1 MNPIKKLSLLLSAL
15 LVGGLCFP
23 AAASDFTVRTAGTLP
38 PPASG
43 GVKNPGVAGAF
54 IGGIGDRIVVAGG
67 SNFAQ
72 GAPWDGGAK
81 QFEDA
86 IYLLTPSG
94 DACKC
99 ELAADAKLPA
109 GIAHG
114 CAAVAGRSLYCFGG
128 LTAQGESRAVY
139 ALTPVGNSVRV
150 DAAGELPAGFRP
162 AAALAYKDEIYIHG
176 VTDGANA
183 FWRFSPVS
191 GKWTE
196 LAACPGAVRSV
207 GPAFAAQHN
216 GRENAMYLIGG
227 RHEKDGELQLC
238 SDVWEYLPV
247 HDKWQAKG
255 DVTVGGKPA
264 VVMYAAAVPYGS
276 GHVLVF
282 GGDDGREL
290 LRRAALERAIGGA
303 ATPQEAESLR
313 GELRE
318 AFTGHEGFSKELLAY
333 HAITNTWVSL
343 GEART
348 GFPAVSTA
356 VVAGGGIV
364 IPSGEIRPGV
374 RTPDVQ
380 VVTIRETAEF
390 GWGNYSVII
399 AYLLVMMGIGVYFV
413 RKNNTTDQFF
423 KGGAKIPWWAAG
435 ISIFATALSAIT
447 FISIPAKA
455 YGADWGMFMFNMT
468 ILMIVPIVIHYYLP
482 FFRKLNVASAYQYLE
497 QRFSSP
503 VRYLASV
510 FFCFFMFARIAI
522 VLFLPSLALNAVTGI
537 DVYTCI
543 LLMVLVTIA
552 YCTMGGIEAVVW
564 ADVVQGVILVGGALV
579 SLVYLINGIE
589 GGFSGMVDVAVTDD
603 KFNILNFAF
612 DLTQPVFWVTLVGGL
627 ANQLLAYTSD
637 QSVIQRYITVKDTA
651 GTKKGLWLNGFLSIP
666 IAVIFFMIGTAL
678 YVFFKQQPE
687 LLSVGMSNTDSIF
700 PHFIM
705 CRLPVGIAG
714 LLIAAIFSAAMST
727 LSANINSTATV
738 LTEDFY
744 RRFRKG
750 ATDKQ
755 AMGFARLSG
764 IVVGG
769 LGLLM
774 AILLATFDIASL
786 WDQFNFFLGLL
797 TSGLGGLFMM
807 GIFTERIGT
816 RSAFAGFVGSIV
828 ILLIVNSYSN
838 VSFLLYGFIGLAS
851 CFLIGYLSSFVF
863 GRGK

>member
-1 MNPIKKLSLLLSAL
+1 MNPIKKLGLLFSAL
-15 LVGGLCFP
+15 LLGGLCSS
-23 AAASDFTVRTAGTLP
+23 AAASDFTVRTAGSLP
-38 PPASG
+38 AIDG
-43 GVKNPGVAGAF
+43 AANPGVAGAF
-54 IGGIGDRIVVAGG
+54 IGKVGDRIILAGG
-67 SNFAQ
+67 SNFSQ
-72 GAPWDGGAK
+72 GAPWEGGEK

-86 IYLLTPSG
+86 VYLLTPSG
-94 DACKC
+94 GAYKC
-99 ELAADAKLPA
+99 ELVADAKLPA
-109 GIAHG
+109 GVAHG
-114 CAAVAGRSLYCFGG
+114 CAAAAGRSLYCFGG
-128 LTAQGESRAVY
+128 QTADAESRAVY
-139 ALTPVGNSVRV
+139 ALTPAGNSVRV
-150 DAAGELPAGFRP
+150 DAVGELPEGFRP
-162 AAALAYKDEIYIHG
+162 AAALLYKDEIYLHG
-176 VTDGANA
+176 VKDDANA

-196 LAACPGAVRSV
+196 LTACPGAVRSA

-227 RHEKDGELQLC
+227 RHQKEGEFLIY
-238 SDVWEYLPV
+238 SDVWEYLPLS
-247 HDKWQAKG
+247 DRWQARG
-255 DVTVGGKPA
+255 DATVDGKPV
-264 VVMYAAAVPYGS
+264 VVMYAQAVPYGS
-276 GHVLVF
+276 GHVLVL

-290 LRRAALERAIGGA
+290 VRRAALERVIGQA
-303 ATPQEAESLR
+303 ATPQEAEDLR
-313 GELRE
+313 AELRE
-318 AFTGHEGFSKELLAY
+318 AFTAHEGFSKEVLAY
-333 HAITNTWVSL
+333 HAITDTWVSL
-343 GEART
+343 GEAET
-348 GFPAVSTA
+348 GFPAVTTA
-356 VVAGGGIV
+356 VVAGNQIV
-364 IPSGEIRPGV
+364 IPSGEVRPGV

-380 VVTIRETAEF
+380 VVTIYEKAQF
-390 GWGNYSVII
+390 GWGNYAVII
-399 AYLLVMMGIGVYFV
+399 AYMLVMMGIGVYFV

-455 YGADWGMFMFNMT
+455 YGADWGMFMFNMA

-482 FFRKLNVASAYQYLE
+482 FFRKLKVASAYQYLE

-537 DVYTCI
+537 DIYTCI
-543 LLMVLVTIA
+543 LLMGLVTIA

-564 ADVVQGVILVGGALV
+564 ADVVQGIILVGGALV
-579 SLVYLINGIE
+579 SLGFLIHGIE
-589 GGFSGMVDVAVTDD
+589 GGFSGMMDVAVADD

-612 DLTQPVFWVTLVGGL
+612 DLSQPVFWVVLVGGL

-666 IAVIFFMIGTAL
+666 IALIFFLIGTAL
-678 YVFFKQQPE
+678 YVFFKQHPE
-687 LLSVGMSNTDSIF
+687 MLSVGMSNTDSIF

-727 LSANINSTATV
+727 LSSNINSTATV

-755 AMGFARLSG
+755 AMTFARLSG

-807 GIFTERIGT
+807 GIFTKRIGT
-816 RSAFAGFVGSIV
+816 RSAIAGFIGSIV
-828 ILLIVNSYSN
+828 ILLIFNSYSN

-851 CFLIGYLSSFVF
+851 CFVIGYLSSFVF

>member
-1 MNPIKKLSLLLSAL
+1 MNPIKKLGLLFSAL
-15 LVGGLCFP
+15 LLGGLCSS
-23 AAASDFTVRTAGTLP
+23 AAASDFTVRTAGSLP
-38 PPASG
+38 AIDG
-43 GVKNPGVAGAF
+43 AANPGVAGAF
-54 IGGIGDRIVVAGG
+54 IGKVGDRIILAGG
-67 SNFAQ
+67 SNFSQ
-72 GAPWDGGAK
+72 GAPWEGGEK

-86 IYLLTPSG
+86 VYLLTPSG
-94 DACKC
+94 GAYKC
-99 ELAADAKLPA
+99 ELVADAKLPA
-109 GIAHG
+109 GVAHG
-114 CAAVAGRSLYCFGG
+114 CSAAAGRSLYCFGG
-128 LTAQGESRAVY
+128 QTADAESRAVY
-139 ALTPVGNSVRV
+139 ALTPAGNSVRV
-150 DAAGELPAGFRP
+150 DAVGELPEGFRP
-162 AAALAYKDEIYIHG
+162 VAALAYKEEIYVHG
-176 VTDGANA
+176 VKDEANA
-183 FWRFSPVS
+183 FWRFSPAS
-191 GKWTE
+191 AKWTQ
-196 LAACPGAVRSV
+196 LAACPGAVRSA

-227 RHEKDGELQLC
+227 RHQKEGEFLIY
-238 SDVWEYLPV
+238 SDVWEYLPLS
-247 HDKWQAKG
+247 DRWQARG
-255 DVTVGGKPA
+255 DATVDGKPV
-264 VVMYAAAVPYGS
+264 VVMYAQAVPYGS
-276 GHVLVF
+276 GHVLVL

-290 LRRAALERAIGGA
+290 VRRAALERAIGQA
-303 ATPQEAESLR
+303 ATPQEAEALR
-313 GELRE
+313 AELRE
-318 AFTGHEGFSKELLAY
+318 AFTTHEGFSKEVLAY
-333 HAITNTWVSL
+333 HAITDTWVSL
-343 GEART
+343 GEAQT
-348 GFPAVSTA
+348 GFPAVTTA
-356 VVAGGGIV
+356 VVTGDEIV

-380 VVTIRETAEF
+380 VVTVYEKAQF
-390 GWGNYSVII
+390 GWGNYAVII
-399 AYLLVMMGIGVYFV
+399 AYMLVMMGIGVYFV

-455 YGADWGMFMFNMT
+455 YGADWGMFMFNMA

-482 FFRKLNVASAYQYLE
+482 FFRKLKVASAYQYLE

-537 DVYTCI
+537 DIYTCI
-543 LLMVLVTIA
+543 LLMGLVTIA

-564 ADVVQGVILVGGALV
+564 ADVVQGIILVGGALV
-579 SLVYLINGIE
+579 SLGFLIHGIE
-589 GGFSGMVDVAVTDD
+589 GGFSGMIDVAVSDD

-612 DLTQPVFWVTLVGGL
+612 DLSQPVFWVVLVGGL

-666 IAVIFFMIGTAL
+666 IALIFFLIGTAL
-678 YVFFKQQPE
+678 YVFFKQHPE
-687 LLSVGMSNTDSIF
+687 MLSVGMSNTDSIF

-727 LSANINSTATV
+727 LSSNINSTATV

-755 AMGFARLSG
+755 AMTFARLSG

-807 GIFTERIGT
+807 GIFTKRIGT
-816 RSAFAGFVGSIV
+816 RSAIAGFIGSIV
-828 ILLIVNSYSN
+828 ILLIFNSYSN

-851 CFLIGYLSSFVF
+851 CFVIGYLSSFVF

>member
-1 MNPIKKLSLLLSAL
+1 MNPIKKLGLLFSAL
-15 LVGGLCFP
+15 LLGGLCSS
-23 AAASDFTVRTAGTLP
+23 AAASDFTVRTAGSLP
-38 PPASG
+38 AIDG
-43 GVKNPGVAGAF
+43 AANPGVAGAF
-54 IGGIGDRIVVAGG
+54 IGKVGDRIILAGG
-67 SNFAQ
+67 SNFSQ
-72 GAPWDGGAK
+72 GAPWEGGEK

-86 IYLLTPSG
+86 VYLLTPSG
-94 DACKC
+94 GAYKC
-99 ELAADAKLPA
+99 ELVADAKLPA
-109 GIAHG
+109 GVAHG
-114 CAAVAGRSLYCFGG
+114 CAAAAGRSLYCFGG
-128 LTAQGESRAVY
+128 QTADAESRAVY
-139 ALTPVGNSVRV
+139 ALTPAGNSVRV
-150 DAAGELPAGFRP
+150 DAVGELPEGFRP
-162 AAALAYKDEIYIHG
+162 AAALAYKEEIYVHG
-176 VTDGANA
+176 VKDDANA
-183 FWRFSPVS
+183 FWRFSPAS
-191 GKWTE
+191 AKWTE
-196 LAACPGAVRSV
+196 LAACPGGVRSA

-227 RHEKDGELQLC
+227 RHQKEGEFLIY
-238 SDVWEYLPV
+238 SDVWEYLPLS
-247 HDKWQAKG
+247 DRWQARG
-255 DVTVGGKPA
+255 AATVDGKPV
-264 VVMYAAAVPYGS
+264 VVMYAQAVPYGS
-276 GHVLVF
+276 GHVLVL

-290 LRRAALERAIGGA
+290 VRRAALERAIAQA
-303 ATPQEAESLR
+303 ATPQEAEALR
-313 GELRE
+313 AELRE
-318 AFTGHEGFSKELLAY
+318 AFTAHEGFSKEVLVY
-333 HAITNTWVSL
+333 HAITDTWVSL
-343 GEART
+343 GEAET
-348 GFPAVSTA
+348 GFPAVTTA
-356 VVAGGGIV
+356 VVTGDEIV

-374 RTPDVQ
+374 RTPEVQ
-380 VVTIRETAEF
+380 VVTIYEKAQF
-390 GWGNYSVII
+390 GWGNYAVII
-399 AYLLVMMGIGVYFV
+399 AYMLVMMGIGVYFV

-455 YGADWGMFMFNMT
+455 YGADWGMFMFNMA

-482 FFRKLNVASAYQYLE
+482 FFRKLKVASAYQYLE

-537 DVYTCI
+537 DIYTCI
-543 LLMVLVTIA
+543 LLMGLVTIA

-564 ADVVQGVILVGGALV
+564 ADVVQGIILVGGALV
-579 SLVYLINGIE
+579 SLGFLIHGIE
-589 GGFSGMVDVAVTDD
+589 GGFSGMMDVAVADD

-612 DLTQPVFWVTLVGGL
+612 DLSQPVFWVVLVGGL

-666 IAVIFFMIGTAL
+666 IALIFFLIGTAL
-678 YVFFKQQPE
+678 YVFFKQHPE
-687 LLSVGMSNTDSIF
+687 MLSVGMSNTDSIF

-727 LSANINSTATV
+727 LSSNINSTATV

-755 AMGFARLSG
+755 AMTFARLSG

-807 GIFTERIGT
+807 GIFTKRIGT
-816 RSAFAGFVGSIV
+816 RSAIAGFIGSIV
-828 ILLIVNSYSN
+828 ILLIFNSYSN

-851 CFLIGYLSSFVF
+851 CFVIGYLSSFVF

>member
-1 MNPIKKLSLLLSAL
+1 MNPIKKLGLLFSAL
-15 LVGGLCFP
+15 LLGGLCSS
-23 AAASDFTVRTAGTLP
+23 AAASDFTVRTAGSLP
-38 PPASG
+38 AIDG
-43 GVKNPGVAGAF
+43 AANPGVAGAF
-54 IGGIGDRIVVAGG
+54 IGKVGDRIILAGG
-67 SNFAQ
+67 SNFSQ
-72 GAPWDGGAK
+72 GAPWEGGEK

-86 IYLLTPSG
+86 VYLLTPSG
-94 DACKC
+94 GAYKC
-99 ELAADAKLPA
+99 ELVADAKLPA
-109 GIAHG
+109 GVAHG
-114 CAAVAGRSLYCFGG
+114 CAAAAGRSLYCFGG
-128 LTAQGESRAVY
+128 QIADAESRAVY
-139 ALTPVGNSVRV
+139 ALTPAGNSVRV
-150 DAAGELPAGFRP
+150 DAVGELPEGFRP
-162 AAALAYKDEIYIHG
+162 AAALAYKEEIYVHG
-176 VTDGANA
+176 VKDDANA
-183 FWRFSPVS
+183 FWRFSPAS
-191 GKWTE
+191 AKWTQ
-196 LAACPGAVRSV
+196 LAACPGAVRSA

-227 RHEKDGELQLC
+227 RHQKEGEFLIY
-238 SDVWEYLPV
+238 SDVWEYLPLS
-247 HDKWQAKG
+247 DRWQARG
-255 DVTVGGKPA
+255 AATVDGKPV
-264 VVMYAAAVPYGS
+264 VVMYAQAVPYGS
-276 GHVLVF
+276 GHVLVL

-290 LRRAALERAIGGA
+290 VRRAALERAIGQA
-303 ATPQEAESLR
+303 ATPQEAEALR
-313 GELRE
+313 AELRE
-318 AFTGHEGFSKELLAY
+318 AFTAHEGFSKEVLAY
-333 HAITNTWVSL
+333 HAITDTWVSL
-343 GEART
+343 GEAQT
-348 GFPAVSTA
+348 GFPAVTTA
-356 VVAGGGIV
+356 VVTGDEIV

-380 VVTIRETAEF
+380 VVTIYEKAQF
-390 GWGNYSVII
+390 GWGNYAVII
-399 AYLLVMMGIGVYFV
+399 AYMLVMMGIGVYFV

-455 YGADWGMFMFNMT
+455 YGADWGMFMFNMA

-482 FFRKLNVASAYQYLE
+482 FFRKLKVASAYQYLE

-537 DVYTCI
+537 DIYTCI
-543 LLMVLVTIA
+543 LLMGLVTIA

-564 ADVVQGVILVGGALV
+564 ADVVQGIILVGGALV
-579 SLVYLINGIE
+579 SLGFLIHGIE
-589 GGFSGMVDVAVTDD
+589 GGFSGMMDVAVADD

-612 DLTQPVFWVTLVGGL
+612 DLSQPVFWVVLVGGL

-666 IAVIFFMIGTAL
+666 IALIFFLIGTAL
-678 YVFFKQQPE
+678 YVFFKQHPE
-687 LLSVGMSNTDSIF
+687 MLSVGMSNTDSIF

-727 LSANINSTATV
+727 LSSNINSTATV

-755 AMGFARLSG
+755 AMTFARLSG

-807 GIFTERIGT
+807 GIFTKRIGT
-816 RSAFAGFVGSIV
+816 RSAIAGFIGSIV
-828 ILLIVNSYSN
+828 ILLIFNSYSN

-851 CFLIGYLSSFVF
+851 CFVIGYLSSFVF

>member
-1 MNPIKKLSLLLSAL
+1 MNPIKKLGLLFSAL
-15 LVGGLCFP
+15 LLGGLCSS
-23 AAASDFTVRTAGTLP
+23 AAASDFTVRTAGSLP
-38 PPASG
+38 AIDG
-43 GVKNPGVAGAF
+43 AANPGVAGAF
-54 IGGIGDRIVVAGG
+54 IGKVGDRIILAGG
-67 SNFAQ
+67 SNFSQ
-72 GAPWDGGAK
+72 GAPWEGGEK

-86 IYLLTPSG
+86 VYLLTPSG
-94 DACKC
+94 GAYKC
-99 ELAADAKLPA
+99 ELVADAKLPA
-109 GIAHG
+109 GVAHG
-114 CAAVAGRSLYCFGG
+114 CAAAAGRSLYCFGG
-128 LTAQGESRAVY
+128 QTADAESRAVY
-139 ALTPVGNSVRV
+139 ALTPAGNSVRV
-150 DAAGELPAGFRP
+150 DAVGELPEGFRP
-162 AAALAYKDEIYIHG
+162 AAALAYKEEIYVHG
-176 VTDGANA
+176 VKDDANA
-183 FWRFSPVS
+183 FWRFSPAS
-191 GKWTE
+191 AKWTQ
-196 LAACPGAVRSV
+196 LAACPGAVRSA

-227 RHEKDGELQLC
+227 RHQKEGEFLIY
-238 SDVWEYLPV
+238 SDVWEYLPLS
-247 HDKWQAKG
+247 DRWQARG
-255 DVTVGGKPA
+255 DATVDGKP
-264 VVMYAAAVPYGS
+264 VGVMYAQAVPYGS
-276 GHVLVF
+276 GHVLVL

-290 LRRAALERAIGGA
+290 VRRAALERAIGEA
-303 ATPQEAESLR
+303 ATPQEAEALR
-313 GELRE
+313 AELRE
-318 AFTGHEGFSKELLAY
+318 AFTTHEGFSKEVLAY
-333 HAITNTWVSL
+333 HAITDTWVSL
-343 GEART
+343 GEAQT
-348 GFPAVSTA
+348 GFPAVTTA
-356 VVAGGGIV
+356 VVTGDEIV

-380 VVTIRETAEF
+380 VVTIYEKAQF
-390 GWGNYSVII
+390 GWGNYAVII
-399 AYLLVMMGIGVYFV
+399 AYMLVMMGIGVYFV

-455 YGADWGMFMFNMT
+455 YGADWGMFMFNMA

-482 FFRKLNVASAYQYLE
+482 FFRKLKVASAYQYLE

-537 DVYTCI
+537 DIYTCI
-543 LLMVLVTIA
+543 LLMGLVTIA

-564 ADVVQGVILVGGALV
+564 ADVVQGIILVGGALV
-579 SLVYLINGIE
+579 SLGFLIHGIE
-589 GGFSGMVDVAVTDD
+589 GGFSGMMDVAVADD

-612 DLTQPVFWVTLVGGL
+612 DLSQPVFWVVLVGGL

-666 IAVIFFMIGTAL
+666 IALIFFLIGTAL
-678 YVFFKQQPE
+678 YVFFKQHPE

-727 LSANINSTATV
+727 LSSNINSTATV

-755 AMGFARLSG
+755 AMNFARLSG

-807 GIFTERIGT
+807 GIFTKRIGT
-816 RSAFAGFVGSIV
+816 RSAIAGFIGSIV
-828 ILLIVNSYSN
+828 ILLIFNSYSN

-851 CFLIGYLSSFVF
+851 CFVIGYLSSFVF

>member
-1 MNPIKKLSLLLSAL
+1 MNPIKKLGLLFSAL
-15 LVGGLCFP
+15 LLGGLCSS
-23 AAASDFTVRTAGTLP
+23 AAASDFTVRTAGSLP
-38 PPASG
+38 AIDG
-43 GVKNPGVAGAF
+43 AANPGVAGAF
-54 IGGIGDRIVVAGG
+54 IGKVGDRIILAGG
-67 SNFAQ
+67 SNFSQ
-72 GAPWDGGAK
+72 GAPWEGGEK

-86 IYLLTPSG
+86 VYLLTPSG
-94 DACKC
+94 GAYKC
-99 ELAADAKLPA
+99 ELVADAKLPA
-109 GIAHG
+109 GVAHG
-114 CAAVAGRSLYCFGG
+114 CAAAAGRSLYCFGG
-128 LTAQGESRAVY
+128 QTADAESRAVY
-139 ALTPVGNSVRV
+139 ALTPAGNSVRV
-150 DAAGELPAGFRP
+150 DAVGELPEGFRP
-162 AAALAYKDEIYIHG
+162 AAALAYKEEIYVHG
-176 VTDGANA
+176 VKDDANA
-183 FWRFSPVS
+183 FWRFSPAS
-191 GKWTE
+191 AKWTQ
-196 LAACPGAVRSV
+196 LAACPGAVRSA

-227 RHEKDGELQLC
+227 RHQKEGEFLIY
-238 SDVWEYLPV
+238 SDVWEYLPLS
-247 HDKWQAKG
+247 DRWQARG
-255 DVTVGGKPA
+255 DATVDGKPV
-264 VVMYAAAVPYGS
+264 VVMYAQAVPYGS
-276 GHVLVF
+276 GHVLVL

-290 LRRAALERAIGGA
+290 VLRAALERAIGQA
-303 ATPQEAESLR
+303 ATPQEAEALR
-313 GELRE
+313 AELRE
-318 AFTGHEGFSKELLAY
+318 AFTAHEGFSKEVLAY
-333 HAITNTWVSL
+333 HAITDTWVSL
-343 GEART
+343 GEAQT
-348 GFPAVSTA
+348 GFPAVTTA
-356 VVAGGGIV
+356 VVTGDEIV

-380 VVTIRETAEF
+380 VVTIYEKAQF
-390 GWGNYSVII
+390 GWGNYAVII
-399 AYLLVMMGIGVYFV
+399 AYMLVMMGIGVYFV

-455 YGADWGMFMFNMT
+455 YGADWGMFMFNMA

-482 FFRKLNVASAYQYLE
+482 FFRKLKVASAYQYLE

-537 DVYTCI
+537 DIYTCI
-543 LLMVLVTIA
+543 LLMGLVTIA

-564 ADVVQGVILVGGALV
+564 ADVVQGIILVGGALV
-579 SLVYLINGIE
+579 SLGFLIHGIE
-589 GGFSGMVDVAVTDD
+589 GGFSGMMDVAVADD

-612 DLTQPVFWVTLVGGL
+612 DLSQPVFWVVLVGGL

-666 IAVIFFMIGTAL
+666 IALIFFLIGTAL
-678 YVFFKQQPE
+678 YVFFKQHPE
-687 LLSVGMSNTDSIF
+687 MLSVGMSNTDSIF

-727 LSANINSTATV
+727 LSSNINSTATV

-755 AMGFARLSG
+755 AMTFARLSG

-807 GIFTERIGT
+807 GIFTKRIGT
-816 RSAFAGFVGSIV
+816 RSAIAGFIGSIV
-828 ILLIVNSYSN
+828 ILLIFNSYSN

-851 CFLIGYLSSFVF
+851 CFVIGYLSSFVF

>member
-1 MNPIKKLSLLLSAL
+1 MNLIEKTIWLFAALSLGGSHLSAS
-15 LVGGLCFP
+15 
-23 AAASDFTVRTAGTLP
+23 ASDFTVRVAGTLP
-38 PPASG
+38 ALG
-43 GVKNPGVAGAF
+43 GAENLGVAGAF
-54 IGGIGDRIVVAGG
+54 IGKTGDRIVVAGG
-67 SNFAQ
+67 SNFSH
-72 GAPWDGGAK
+72 GAVWEGGPK

-86 IYLLTPSG
+86 IYLLAPAG
-94 DACKC
+94 DAYRC
-99 ELAADAKLPA
+99 ERVADAKLPV
-109 GIAHG
+109 GVAHG
-114 CAAVAGRSLYCFGG
+114 CSAAVGRSLYCFGG
-128 LTAQGESRAVY
+128 QTSEGVSREVY
-139 ALTPVGNSVRV
+139 VLTPAGTSVRV
-150 DAAGELPAGFRP
+150 ESAGPLPENFQP
-162 AAALAYKDEIYIHG
+162 AAALSYKDEIYLHG
-176 VTDGANA
+176 VTEGANA
-183 FWRFSPVS
+183 FWRFSPAS
-191 GKWTE
+191 GKWTS
-196 LAACPGAVRSV
+196 LTACPGAVRSA
-207 GPAFAAQHN
+207 GPGFAVQHN
-216 GRENAMYLIGG
+216 GRETALYLFGG
-227 RHEKDGELQLC
+227 RHETNGEIRAY
-238 SDVWEYLPV
+238 SDVWEYLPA
-247 HDKWQAKG
+247 HDRWSAKSDMAVDG
-255 DVTVGGKPA
+255 RPV
-264 VVMYAAAVPYGS
+264 VVMYPEVVPYGS
-276 GHVLVF
+276 GHVLVI

-290 LRRAALERAIGGA
+290 AKRADLERAIREA
-303 ATPQEAESLR
+303 ATPSEAEALR
-313 GELRE
+313 KRLRE
-318 AFTGHEGFSKELLAY
+318 AFVGHEGFSKAVLAY
-333 HAITNTWVSL
+333 HAITDTWVSL
-343 GEART
+343 GQAET
-348 GFPAVSTA
+348 GFPVGSTA
-356 VVAGGGIV
+356 VVAEHGIV

-390 GWGNYSVII
+390 GWGNYAVIV

-413 RKNNTTDQFF
+413 RKSNTTDQFF

-468 ILMIVPIVIHYYLP
+468 ILMIVPIVIRYYLP

-497 QRFSSP
+497 ERFGSP
-503 VRYLASV
+503 VRYLASA

-537 DVYTCI
+537 GVYTCI
-543 LLMVLVTIA
+543 LLMGLVTIA

-564 ADVVQGVILVGGALV
+564 ADVVQGAVLLGGALV
-579 SLVYLINGIE
+579 SLVFLIDGIE
-589 GGFSGMVDVAVTDD
+589 GGFSGMIDIAVADD
-603 KFNILNFAF
+603 KFHILNFAF
-612 DLTQPVFWVTLVGGL
+612 DWTQPVFWVTLVGGL
-627 ANQLLAYTSD
+627 SNQLLAYTSD

-687 LLSVGMSNTDSIF
+687 LLNVGMSNMDSIF

-744 RRFRKG
+744 RRFRSG
-750 ATDKQ
+750 ASDKQ

-774 AILLATFDIASL
+774 AIVLATFDIASL

-807 GIFTERIGT
+807 GIFTERIGM
-816 RSAFAGFVGSIV
+816 RSALAGFAGSIV
-828 ILLIVNSYSN
+828 LLLAVNSYSN
-838 VSFLLYGFIGLAS
+838 LSFLLYGFIGLVS

-863 GRGK
+863 GRGR

>member
-196 LAACPGAVRSV
+196 LAACPGAVRSA

-255 DVTVGGKPA
+255 DVTVGGKPV

-303 ATPQEAESLR
+303 S
-313 GELRE
+313 G
-318 AFTGHEGFSKELLAY
+318 
-333 HAITNTWVSL
+333 
-343 GEART
+343 
-348 GFPAVSTA
+348 
-356 VVAGGGIV
+356 
-364 IPSGEIRPGV
+364 SGEPAR
-374 RTPDVQ
+374 RAA
-380 VVTIRETAEF
+380 R
-390 GWGNYSVII
+390 SVH
-399 AYLLVMMGIGVYFV
+399 
-413 RKNNTTDQFF
+413 
-423 KGGAKIPWWAAG
+423 GA
-435 ISIFATALSAIT
+435 
-447 FISIPAKA
+447 
-455 YGADWGMFMFNMT
+455 
-468 ILMIVPIVIHYYLP
+468 
-482 FFRKLNVASAYQYLE
+482 
-497 QRFSSP
+497 
-503 VRYLASV
+503 
-510 FFCFFMFARIAI
+510 
-522 VLFLPSLALNAVTGI
+522 
-537 DVYTCI
+537 
-543 LLMVLVTIA
+543 
-552 YCTMGGIEAVVW
+552 
-564 ADVVQGVILVGGALV
+564 
-579 SLVYLINGIE
+579 
-589 GGFSGMVDVAVTDD
+589 
-603 KFNILNFAF
+603 
-612 DLTQPVFWVTLVGGL
+612 
-627 ANQLLAYTSD
+627 
-637 QSVIQRYITVKDTA
+637 
-651 GTKKGLWLNGFLSIP
+651 
-666 IAVIFFMIGTAL
+666 
-678 YVFFKQQPE
+678 
-687 LLSVGMSNTDSIF
+687 
-700 PHFIM
+700 
-705 CRLPVGIAG
+705 
-714 LLIAAIFSAAMST
+714 
-727 LSANINSTATV
+727 
-738 LTEDFY
+738 
-744 RRFRKG
+744 
-750 ATDKQ
+750 
-755 AMGFARLSG
+755 
-764 IVVGG
+764 
-769 LGLLM
+769 
-774 AILLATFDIASL
+774 
-786 WDQFNFFLGLL
+786 
-797 TSGLGGLFMM
+797 
-807 GIFTERIGT
+807 
-816 RSAFAGFVGSIV
+816 
-828 ILLIVNSYSN
+828 
-838 VSFLLYGFIGLAS
+838 
-851 CFLIGYLSSFVF
+851 
-863 GRGK
+863 

>member
-1 MNPIKKLSLLLSAL
+1 MNLIKKLSFLFSAL
-15 LVGGLCFP
+15 LIGGLYTS
-23 AAASDFTVRTAGTLP
+23 AEASDFTVRTAGSLP
-38 PPASG
+38 ALSG
-43 GVKNPGVAGAF
+43 VENSGVAGAF
-54 IGGIGDRIVVAGG
+54 IGGMGGRIIMAGG
-67 SNFAQ
+67 SNFSQ
-72 GAPWDGGAK
+72 GVPWEGGAK
-81 QFEDA
+81 HFEDA
-86 IYLLTPSG
+86 VYLLAPVNG
-94 DACKC
+94 AYECK
-99 ELAADAKLPA
+99 LVADAKLPE

-114 CAAVAGRSLYCFGG
+114 CSAVAGRSLYCFGG
-128 LTAQGESRAVY
+128 QTAHGESREVY
-139 ALTPVGNSVRV
+139 ALTPVGNSVRI
-150 DAAGELPAGFRP
+150 DAVAMLPEGFRSV
-162 AAALAYKDEIYIHG
+162 AALAYKEEIYIHG
-176 VTDGANA
+176 VNDGANA
-183 FWRFSPVS
+183 FWRFTPAS

-196 LAACPGAVRSV
+196 LTACPGAVRSA
-207 GPAFAAQHN
+207 GPGFAAQHN
-216 GRENAMYLIGG
+216 GRENAMYLFGG
-227 RHEKDGELQLC
+227 RHEENGEFHLY

-255 DVTVGGKPA
+255 DVTIDGEPMVL
-264 VVMYAAAVPYGS
+264 MYAGVVPYGS
-276 GHVLVF
+276 SHVLVV

-290 LRRAALERAIGGA
+290 LRRSALERAIRES
-303 ATPQEAESLR
+303 ATPSEAEALQ
-313 GELRE
+313 EQLRE
-318 AFTGHEGFSKELLAY
+318 AFVEHGGFSKDVLAY
-333 HAITNTWVSL
+333 HAITDTWVSL
-343 GEART
+343 GQAET
-348 GFPAVSTA
+348 GLPVVSTA
-356 VVAGGGIV
+356 VVAGNEVV

-380 VVTIRETAEF
+380 VVEIHETAEF

-399 AYLLVMMGIGVYFV
+399 VYLLVMMGIGVYFV

-510 FFCFFMFARIAI
+510 FFCLFMFARIAI

-543 LLMVLVTIA
+543 LLMGLVTIA

-579 SLVYLINGIE
+579 SFVFLIHGIE
-589 GGFSGMVDVAVTDD
+589 GGFSGMIDIAVADD
-603 KFNILNFAF
+603 KFNVLNFAF

-666 IAVIFFMIGTAL
+666 IAVIFFMIGTGL

-705 CRLPVGIAG
+705 CRLPAGIAG

-744 RRFRKG
+744 RRFRKN
-750 ATDKQ
+750 ASDKQ
-755 AMGFARLSG
+755 AMGFARMSG
-764 IVVGG
+764 IVVGS

-807 GIFTERIGT
+807 GIFTKRIGT

-828 ILLIVNSYSN
+828 ILLIVNSYSPI
-838 VSFLLYGFIGLAS
+838 SFLLYGFIGLAS

-863 GRGK
+863 GRAK

>member
-1 MNPIKKLSLLLSAL
+1 MNLIQKTIWLFAALSLGSPHLSAS
-15 LVGGLCFP
+15 
-23 AAASDFTVRTAGTLP
+23 ASDFTVRVAGTLP
-38 PPASG
+38 ALDG
-43 GVKNPGVAGAF
+43 AENLGVAGAF
-54 IGGIGDRIVVAGG
+54 IGKTGDRIVVAGG
-67 SNFAQ
+67 SNFSH
-72 GAPWDGGAK
+72 GAVWKGGPK

-86 IYLLTPSG
+86 IYLLAPAG
-94 DACKC
+94 DAYRC
-99 ELAADAKLPA
+99 ERVADAKLPM
-109 GIAHG
+109 GVAHG
-114 CAAVAGRSLYCFGG
+114 CSAAVGRSLYCFGG
-128 LTAQGESRAVY
+128 QTSEGVSREVY
-139 ALTPVGNSVRV
+139 VLTPAGTSVRV
-150 DAAGELPAGFRP
+150 ESAGPLPENFQP
-162 AAALAYKDEIYIHG
+162 AAALSYKDEIYVHG
-176 VTDGANA
+176 VTEGANA

-191 GKWTE
+191 GKWTS
-196 LAACPGAVRSV
+196 LTACPGAVRSA
-207 GPAFAAQHN
+207 GPGFAAQHN
-216 GRENAMYLIGG
+216 GRETALYLFGG
-227 RHEKDGELQLC
+227 RHEANGEIRAY
-238 SDVWEYLPV
+238 SDVWEYLPA
-247 HDKWQAKG
+247 HDRWAAKSDMAVDG
-255 DVTVGGKPA
+255 RPV
-264 VVMYAAAVPYGS
+264 VVMYPEVVPYGS
-276 GHVLVF
+276 GHVLVI

-290 LRRAALERAIGGA
+290 ARRADLERAIREA
-303 ATPQEAESLR
+303 ATPSEAEALR
-313 GELRE
+313 KRLRE
-318 AFTGHEGFSKELLAY
+318 AFVGHEGFSKAVLAY
-333 HAITNTWVSL
+333 HAITDTWVLL
-343 GEART
+343 GQAET
-348 GFPAVSTA
+348 GFPVGSTA
-356 VVAGGGIV
+356 VVAEHGIV

-390 GWGNYSVII
+390 GWGNYAVIV

-413 RKNNTTDQFF
+413 RKSNTTDQFF

-468 ILMIVPIVIHYYLP
+468 ILMIVPIVIRYYLP

-497 QRFSSP
+497 ERFGSP
-503 VRYLASV
+503 VRYLASA

-537 DVYTCI
+537 GVYTCI
-543 LLMVLVTIA
+543 LLMGLVTIA

-564 ADVVQGVILVGGALV
+564 ADVVQGAVLLGGALV
-579 SLVYLINGIE
+579 SLVFLIDGIE
-589 GGFSGMVDVAVTDD
+589 GGFSGMIDIAAADD
-603 KFNILNFAF
+603 KFHILNFAF
-612 DLTQPVFWVTLVGGL
+612 DWTQPVFWVTLVGGL
-627 ANQLLAYTSD
+627 SNQLLAYTSD

-687 LLSVGMSNTDSIF
+687 LLNVGMSNMDSIF

-744 RRFRKG
+744 RRFRSG
-750 ATDKQ
+750 ASDKQ

-774 AILLATFDIASL
+774 AIVLATFDIASL

-807 GIFTERIGT
+807 GIFTERIGM
-816 RSAFAGFVGSIV
+816 RSALTGFAGSIV
-828 ILLIVNSYSN
+828 LLLAVNSYSN
-838 VSFLLYGFIGLAS
+838 LSFLLYGFIGLVS

-863 GRGK
+863 GRGR

>member
-1 MNPIKKLSLLLSAL
+1 MNLMKKTILLFAALSLGSPHI
-15 LVGGLCFP
+15 P
-23 AAASDFTVRTAGTLP
+23 ASASDFTVRVAGTLP
-38 PPASG
+38 ALD
-43 GVKNPGVAGAF
+43 GVENPGVAGAF
-54 IGGIGDRIVVAGG
+54 IGGTGGRIIVAGG
-67 SNFAQ
+67 SNFSR
-72 GAPWDGGAK
+72 GAVWDGGPK

-86 IYLLTPSG
+86 IYLLTPVN
-94 DACKC
+94 DTYAC
-99 ELAADAKLPA
+99 ERVADAKLPV
-109 GIAHG
+109 GVAHG
-114 CAAVAGRSLYCFGG
+114 CSAVVGRSLWCFGG
-128 LTAQGESRAVY
+128 QTSERVSREIYV
-139 ALTPVGNSVRV
+139 LTPAGNSVRV
-150 DAAGELPAGFRP
+150 ETAGLLPENFWP
-162 AAALAYKDEIYIHG
+162 AAALAYKDEIYLHG
-176 VTDGANA
+176 VVEGANA
-183 FWRFSPVS
+183 FWRFSPAS
-191 GKWTE
+191 GKWTA
-196 LAACPGAVRSV
+196 LTACPGAVRSA
-207 GPAFAAQHN
+207 GPGFAVQHN
-216 GRENAMYLIGG
+216 GRETAMYLFGG
-227 RHEKDGELQLC
+227 RHETNGEIRAY
-238 SDVWEYLPV
+238 SDVWEYLPA
-247 HDKWQAKG
+247 HNRWQAKNDMVVDG
-255 DVTVGGKPA
+255 RPV
-264 VVMYAAAVPYGS
+264 VVMYPEVVPYGS
-276 GHVLVF
+276 GHVLVI

-290 LRRAALERAIGGA
+290 ARRAAIERAIGKA
-303 ATPQEAESLR
+303 ATPSEAETLR
-313 GELRE
+313 KQLRD
-318 AFTGHEGFSKELLAY
+318 AFVGHEGFSKEVLAY
-333 HAITNTWVSL
+333 HAITDTWVSL
-343 GEART
+343 GQAET

-356 VVAGGGIV
+356 VVTEHGIV

-374 RTPDVQ
+374 RTSAVQ
-380 VVTIRETAEF
+380 VVTIHETAEF
-390 GWGNYSVII
+390 GWGNYAVIV

-413 RKNNTTDQFF
+413 RKNSTTDQFF

-468 ILMIVPIVIHYYLP
+468 ILMIVPIVVRYYLP

-497 QRFSSP
+497 QRFGSP

-522 VLFLPSLALNAVTGI
+522 VLFLPSLALNAVTGMG
-537 DVYTCI
+537 VYTCI
-543 LLMVLVTIA
+543 LLMGLVTIA

-564 ADVVQGVILVGGALV
+564 ADVVQGAVLLGGALV
-579 SLVYLINGIE
+579 SLVFLIHGIE
-589 GGFSGMVDVAVTDD
+589 GGFSGLLDVAIADD
-603 KFNILNFAF
+603 KFHILNFAF

-744 RRFRKG
+744 RRFRRN

-755 AMGFARLSG
+755 TMGFARLSG

-774 AILLATFDIASL
+774 AVVLATFDIASL

-807 GIFTERIGT
+807 GIFTERIGM
-816 RSAFAGFVGSIV
+816 RSALTGFAGSIV
-828 ILLIVNSYSN
+828 MLLAVNSYSN
-838 VSFLLYGFIGLAS
+838 LSFLLYGFIGLVS
-851 CFLIGYLSSFVF
+851 CFVIGYLSSFVF
-863 GRGK
+863 GRAK

>member
-1 MNPIKKLSLLLSAL
+1 MNPIKKLGLLFSAL
-15 LVGGLCFP
+15 LLGGLCSL
-23 AAASDFTVRTAGTLP
+23 AAASDFTVRTAGSLP
-38 PPASG
+38 AIDG
-43 GVKNPGVAGAF
+43 AANPGVAGAF
-54 IGGIGDRIVVAGG
+54 IGRVGDRIILAGG
-67 SNFAQ
+67 SNFSQ
-72 GAPWDGGAK
+72 GAPWEGGEK

-86 IYLLTPSG
+86 VYLLAPSG
-94 DACKC
+94 GAYKC
-99 ELAADAKLPA
+99 ELVADAKLPV
-109 GIAHG
+109 GVAHG
-114 CAAVAGRSLYCFGG
+114 CAAAGGRSLYCFGG
-128 LTAQGESRAVY
+128 QTAEAESRAVY
-139 ALTPVGNSVRV
+139 ALTPAGNSVRV
-150 DAAGELPAGFRP
+150 DVVGELPAGFRP
-162 AAALAYKDEIYIHG
+162 AAALAYKEEIYVHG
-176 VTDGANA
+176 VKDDANA
-183 FWRFSPVS
+183 FWRFSPAS
-191 GKWTE
+191 AKWTQ
-196 LAACPGAVRSV
+196 LAACPGAVRSA

-227 RHEKDGELQLC
+227 RHQKKGEFLIY
-238 SDVWEYLPV
+238 SDVWEYLPLY
-247 HDKWQAKG
+247 DRWQARG
-255 DVTVGGKPA
+255 DATVDGKPV
-264 VVMYAAAVPYGS
+264 VVMYAQAVPYGS
-276 GHVLVF
+276 GHVLVL

-290 LRRAALERAIGGA
+290 QRRAALERAIGEA
-303 ATPQEAESLR
+303 ATPQEAETLR
-313 GELRE
+313 SRLRE
-318 AFTGHEGFSKELLAY
+318 AFTAHEGFSKEVLAY
-333 HAITNTWVSL
+333 HAITDTWVSL
-343 GEART
+343 GEAQT
-348 GFPAVSTA
+348 GFPAVTTA
-356 VVAGGGIV
+356 VVTGDEIV

-374 RTPDVQ
+374 RTPDVL
-380 VVTIRETAEF
+380 VVTIYEKAQF

-399 AYLLVMMGIGVYFV
+399 AYMLVMMGIGVYFV

-455 YGADWGMFMFNMT
+455 YGADWGMFMFNMA

-482 FFRKLNVASAYQYLE
+482 FFRKLKVASAYQYLE

-537 DVYTCI
+537 DIYTCI
-543 LLMVLVTIA
+543 LLMGLVTIA

-564 ADVVQGVILVGGALV
+564 ADVVQGIILVGGALV
-579 SLVYLINGIE
+579 SLGFLIHGIE
-589 GGFSGMVDVAVTDD
+589 GGFSGMMDVAVADD

-612 DLTQPVFWVTLVGGL
+612 DLSQPVFWVVLVGGL

-666 IAVIFFMIGTAL
+666 IALIFFLIGTAL
-678 YVFFKQQPE
+678 YVFFKQHPE
-687 LLSVGMSNTDSIF
+687 MLSVGMSNTDSIF

-727 LSANINSTATV
+727 LSSNINSTATV

-755 AMGFARLSG
+755 AMTFARLSG

-807 GIFTERIGT
+807 GIFTKRIGT
-816 RSAFAGFVGSIV
+816 RSAIAGFIGSIV
-828 ILLIVNSYSN
+828 ILLMFNSYSN

-851 CFLIGYLSSFVF
+851 CFVIGYLSSFVF

>member
-1 MNPIKKLSLLLSAL
+1 MNPIKKLGLLFSAL
-15 LVGGLCFP
+15 LLGGLCSS
-23 AAASDFTVRTAGTLP
+23 AAASDFTVRTAGSLP
-38 PPASG
+38 AIDG
-43 GVKNPGVAGAF
+43 AANPGVAGAF
-54 IGGIGDRIVVAGG
+54 IGKVGDRIILAGG
-67 SNFAQ
+67 SNFSQ
-72 GAPWDGGAK
+72 GAPWEGGEK

-86 IYLLTPSG
+86 VYLLTPSG
-94 DACKC
+94 GAYKC
-99 ELAADAKLPA
+99 ELVADAKLPA
-109 GIAHG
+109 GVAHG
-114 CAAVAGRSLYCFGG
+114 CAAAAGRSLYCFGG
-128 LTAQGESRAVY
+128 QTADAESRAVY
-139 ALTPVGNSVRV
+139 ALTPAGNSVRV
-150 DAAGELPAGFRP
+150 DAVGELPEGFRP
-162 AAALAYKDEIYIHG
+162 AAALAYKEEIYVHG
-176 VTDGANA
+176 VKDEANA
-183 FWRFSPVS
+183 FWRFSPAS
-191 GKWTE
+191 AKWTQ
-196 LAACPGAVRSV
+196 LAACPGAVRSA

-227 RHEKDGELQLC
+227 RHQKEGEFLIY
-238 SDVWEYLPV
+238 SDVWEYLPLS
-247 HDKWQAKG
+247 DRWQGRG
-255 DVTVGGKPA
+255 DATVDGKPV
-264 VVMYAAAVPYGS
+264 VVMYAQAVPYGS
-276 GHVLVF
+276 GHVLVL

-290 LRRAALERAIGGA
+290 VRRAALERAIGQA
-303 ATPQEAESLR
+303 ATPQEAEALR
-313 GELRE
+313 AELRE
-318 AFTGHEGFSKELLAY
+318 AFTAHEGFSKEVLAY
-333 HAITNTWVSL
+333 HAITDTWVSL
-343 GEART
+343 GEAQT
-348 GFPAVSTA
+348 GFPAVTTA
-356 VVAGGGIV
+356 VVTGDEIV

-380 VVTIRETAEF
+380 VVTVYEKAQF
-390 GWGNYSVII
+390 GWGNYAVII
-399 AYLLVMMGIGVYFV
+399 AYMLVMMGIGVYFV

-455 YGADWGMFMFNMT
+455 YGADWGMFMFNMA

-482 FFRKLNVASAYQYLE
+482 FFRKLKVASAYQYLE

-537 DVYTCI
+537 DIYTCI
-543 LLMVLVTIA
+543 LLMGLVTIA

-564 ADVVQGVILVGGALV
+564 ADVVQGIILVGGALV
-579 SLVYLINGIE
+579 SLGFLIHGIE
-589 GGFSGMVDVAVTDD
+589 GGFSGMIDVAVSDD

-612 DLTQPVFWVTLVGGL
+612 DLSQPVFWVVLVGGL

-666 IAVIFFMIGTAL
+666 IALIFFLIGTAL
-678 YVFFKQQPE
+678 YVFFKQHPE
-687 LLSVGMSNTDSIF
+687 MLSVGMSNTDSIF

-727 LSANINSTATV
+727 LSSNINSTATV

-744 RRFRKG
+744 RRFRKN

-755 AMGFARLSG
+755 AMTFARLSG

-807 GIFTERIGT
+807 GIFTKRIGT
-816 RSAFAGFVGSIV
+816 RSAIAGFIGSIV
-828 ILLIVNSYSN
+828 ILLIFNGYSN

-851 CFLIGYLSSFVF
+851 CFVIGYLSSFVF

>member
-99 ELAADAKLPA
+99 ELAVDAKLPA

-114 CAAVAGRSLYCFGG
+114 CAAAAGRSLYCFGG

-196 LAACPGAVRSV
+196 LAACPGAVRSA

-390 GWGNYSVII
+390 GWGNYTVII

-543 LLMVLVTIA
+543 LLMGLVTIA
-552 YCTMGGIEAVVW
+552 YCTMGGIEAVV
-564 ADVVQGVILVGGALV
+564 
-579 SLVYLINGIE
+579 
-589 GGFSGMVDVAVTDD
+589 
-603 KFNILNFAF
+603 
-612 DLTQPVFWVTLVGGL
+612 
-627 ANQLLAYTSD
+627 
-637 QSVIQRYITVKDTA
+637 
-651 GTKKGLWLNGFLSIP
+651 
-666 IAVIFFMIGTAL
+666 
-678 YVFFKQQPE
+678 
-687 LLSVGMSNTDSIF
+687 
-700 PHFIM
+700 
-705 CRLPVGIAG
+705 
-714 LLIAAIFSAAMST
+714 
-727 LSANINSTATV
+727 
-738 LTEDFY
+738 
-744 RRFRKG
+744 
-750 ATDKQ
+750 
-755 AMGFARLSG
+755 
-764 IVVGG
+764 
-769 LGLLM
+769 
-774 AILLATFDIASL
+774 
-786 WDQFNFFLGLL
+786 
-797 TSGLGGLFMM
+797 
-807 GIFTERIGT
+807 
-816 RSAFAGFVGSIV
+816 
-828 ILLIVNSYSN
+828 
-838 VSFLLYGFIGLAS
+838 
-851 CFLIGYLSSFVF
+851 
-863 GRGK
+863 